1 MEGTH
6 IWVGE
11 YGSPATPGAWSGNSS
26 MTSDLGA
33 LLTLSGLPLGVGL
46 LGGGLS
52 CAPLEKLGIGGA
64 LPPGK
69 LPSDLDW
76 GPKGLSGTVPPSS
89 SDRVWTSPFT
99 FTPRAGNGA
108 PKVAF

>member
-46 LGGGLS
+46 LGGALLCPIREAGDWRSITTREAAQRPGL
-52 CAPLEKLGIGGA
+52 GA
-64 LPPGK
+64 QGSIWHC
-69 LPSDLDW
+69 PSQL
-76 GPKGLSGTVPPSS
+76 
-89 SDRVWTSPFT
+89 
-99 FTPRAGNGA
+99 
-108 PKVAF
+108 